1 MQSYTEIASTETLSN
16 SLAMILNNDKTALS
30 CSSGTAFPTA
40 NLQVGMLCFRTD
52 QFKLYQLKNATPTWV
67 MIADLANSAAIQAIT
82 GLASTTPA
90 ALGTAA
96 VGTATTVARADH
108 VHAAPTTVSGNAG
121 TATKLATARNIS
133 LSGNASGSVSFDG
146 SADATIS
153 VTVSTAAACSGNAA
167 TATTAMTA
175 SSANALNTA
184 NSYQVASL
192 GVGTAASGTAGE
204 IRATNN
210 ITAYYSDGRLKK
222 IIGSITGALASVL
235 SLRGVF
241 YKANEKA
248 AEFGYDTEEEQVGV
262 IAQEVQAVL
271 PHVVAPAPFDIERDE
286 ETGIERSKSG
296 ENYLTVRYERLVPLL
311 IEAIKELA
319 EQVTTLRGRVEAL
332 EAA

>member
-1 MQSYTEIASTETLSN
+1 MQSYTEIASTETLSS

-30 CSSGTAFPTA
+30 CSSGTTFPTA

-153 VTVSTAAACSGNAA
+153 VTVSTAAACSGNA
-167 TATTAMTA
+167 TTA

-192 GVGTAASGTAGE
+192 GVGTDASGTAGE

>member
-1 MQSYTEIASTETLSN
+1 MQSYTEIASTETLSS

-30 CSSGTAFPTA
+30 CSSGTTFPTA

-153 VTVSTAAACSGNAA
+153 VTVSTAAACSGNA
-167 TATTAMTA
+167 TTA

-192 GVGTAASGTAGE
+192 GVGTGASGTAGE

-332 EAA
+332 ETA